1 MTTANST
8 STLTRKSTENEESTV
23 TTQTTTVPA
32 WNRNK
37 INKTVKELF
46 GFSRLDAEGD
56 ELAIEV
62 YENEPP
68 AEWFAVKPDSKYIYP
83 ETETLMVLL
92 SLNRTKRNRIW
103 IAGYAGT
110 GKTQLAVNILTS
122 IKYPFTRMSFDSST
136 SRSEVVGRWQAR
148 NGNTIFVDSPLVK
161 AMRFGSC
168 IILDEIDSANPDV
181 MAVLRSVLEENPH
194 IMITETGELVKAHPD
209 FRIIATANTFGAG
222 DETGLFRTTN
232 VMSVPDRQRFPIKI
246 QMDYLSEDNE
256 IKVLCEEFP
265 DLGKREAKKFVK
277 VADAIRSKFKTGEL
291 DESLSPRELLAWVDT
306 YQNLGDVQ
314 VAALFTFLN
323 GYPSEATKAAVT
335 EIIRVAFPSTSTTEE
350 EEDTTTTTK

>member
-1 MTTANST
+1 MATNNST
-8 STLTRKSTENEESTV
+8 ATLTRKTTENEESTV

-32 WNRNK
+32 WSRNK

-56 ELAIEV
+56 ELSVEV
-62 YENEPP
+62 YESEPP

-161 AMRFGSC
+161 AMRFGAC

-194 IMITETGELVKAHPD
+194 IMITETGELVKAHKD
-209 FRIIATANTFGAG
+209 FRIVATANTFGAG

-246 QMDYLSEDNE
+246 QMDYLTEENE
-256 IKVLCEEFP
+256 IKVLTEEFP

-306 YQNLGDVQ
+306 YQSVGDVT
-314 VAALFTFLN
+314 VAAHFTFLN

-335 EIIRVAFPSTSTTEE
+335 EIIRVAFPSVP
-350 EEDTTTTTK
+350 EEDPTTTATK